1 MRSSELHLSSSGVGE
16 PLPSRSRLPV
26 AGESL
31 SPFST
36 WLSSWRL
43 QSLVGELSNSGLP
56 FSFSCSLLSVLSS
69 CLPSMF
75 SRKSVRLLSSSSGG
89 SIVTS
94 VVFTLESP
102 CPSTKSSELFSN
114 IYSFT
119 VCVPLSRFDAS
130 VETSPKW
137 VRLTTNSIPLRISF
151 SKSLL
156 LLRRASF
163 ACSNFFIALRKL
175 SLYSP

>member
-1 MRSSELHLSSSGVGE
+1 MRSSELYLSFSGVGD

-26 AGESL
+26 AAESL
-31 SPFST
+31 SSFST
-36 WLSSWRL
+36 WLSSRLL
-43 QSLVGELSNSGLP
+43 QSLARELSNSGMP
-56 FSFSCSLLSVLSS
+56 FSLSCSLLSVLSS
-69 CLPSMF
+69 CLTSMF

-94 VVFTLESP
+94 VVFIFENP

-114 IYSFT
+114 IYSLT
-119 VCVPLSRFDAS
+119 VRVPVSRFDAC

-137 VRLTTNSIPLRISF
+137 VRLTTNSIPLSISF
-151 SKSLL
+151 SKSFL